1 MDNPPQ
7 KNEPKES
14 GKNELHNRHEEP
26 ALKQLAKPGN
36 EEAAERRNHVA
47 G

>member
-7 KNEPKES
+7 KEKPKEC

-26 ALKQLAKPGN
+26 ALKQLAKTRN